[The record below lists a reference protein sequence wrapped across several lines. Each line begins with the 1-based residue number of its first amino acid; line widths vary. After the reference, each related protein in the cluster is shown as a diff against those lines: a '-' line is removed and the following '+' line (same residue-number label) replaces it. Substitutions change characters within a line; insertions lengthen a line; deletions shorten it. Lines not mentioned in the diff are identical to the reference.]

1 MSPSA
6 VTNLEQAW
14 LLLPMIIGVKYLTNP
29 DWEYS
34 ATVFIPSCHLL
45 TFIPPVTIYLS
56 PISTPQAYL
65 NDVRSILVTIQV
77 VSLYPVSYGRVKFA
91 EEDFPS
97 AETNSV
103 LDHECSPPNNRTSP
117 DWRPQQRWFFLFST
131 RLTGNSSNVE
141 IPSNF
146 SQDLSVCDLLCV
158 GWRSPPQR
166 RLLQKLAYPLARLIS
181 PAGQDSF
188 ENGLIFSVEWIRPS
202 FFLPAAM
209 INPPVKKRSK
219 SQHFPLQKSR
229 V

>member
-1 MSPSA
+1 M
-6 VTNLEQAW
+6 
-14 LLLPMIIGVKYLTNP
+14 
-29 DWEYS
+29 
-34 ATVFIPSCHLL
+34 
-45 TFIPPVTIYLS
+45 
-56 PISTPQAYL
+56 
-65 NDVRSILVTIQV
+65 
-77 VSLYPVSYGRVKFA
+77 
-91 EEDFPS
+91 PS

-103 LDHECSPPNNRTSP
+103 LDAESNPPSNRTSP
-117 DWRPQQRWFFLFST
+117 DWRPQQRWLVLRST

-146 SQDLSVCDLLCV
+146 SQDLNV
-158 GWRSPPQR
+158 GAPPQR
-166 RLLQKLAYPLARLIS
+166 RLLQKLADPLARLIS